1 MRITA
6 GAALAGSF
14 ANPAGVS
21 KTSRAD
27 KQEQQS
33 AAQVLECIL
42 PGPSELRAYMLL
54 ALVGL
59 LATRIFDGKGM
70 RQSLFAALYK
80 IAAVLS
86 VTAV

>member
-14 ANPAGVS
+14 ASPAGVS
-21 KTSRAD
+21 KTSCTD

-33 AAQVLECIL
+33 AARVLECIL
-42 PGPSELRAYMLL
+42 PGPSELRAYLLL

-59 LATRIFDGKGM
+59 LATRIFDGKGT
-70 RQSLFAALYK
+70 RQSLFAALHK
-80 IAAVLS
+80 VAVFLFVSAA
-86 VTAV
+86 